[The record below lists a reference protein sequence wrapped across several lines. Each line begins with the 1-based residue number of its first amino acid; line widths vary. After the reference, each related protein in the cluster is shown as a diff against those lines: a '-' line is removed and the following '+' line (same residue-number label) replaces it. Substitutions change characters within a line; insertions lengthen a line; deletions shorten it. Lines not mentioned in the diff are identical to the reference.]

1 MTCEYCCFVAA
12 GRAEQ
17 PKAVIIDS
25 RTLQSTKESGN
36 RAGYDGGKRARRQH
50 SFTLPLILWDI
61 CWHYMSPLLM
71 SKTEN

>member
-25 RTLQSTKESGN
+25 RTLQSTPESGN
-36 RAGYDGGKRARRQH
+36 RAGYDGGKRARRQQ
-50 SFTLPLILWDI
+50 SSY
-61 CWHYMSPLLM
+61 CR
-71 SKTEN
+71 